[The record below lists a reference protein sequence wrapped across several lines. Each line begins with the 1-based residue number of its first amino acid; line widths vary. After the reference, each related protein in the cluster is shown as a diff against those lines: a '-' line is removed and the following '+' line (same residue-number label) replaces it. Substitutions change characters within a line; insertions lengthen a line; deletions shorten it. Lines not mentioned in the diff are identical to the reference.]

1 MRETNVFRHQCP
13 AAIRRTRHHSSNVAI
28 GAENSLFEV
37 LCSWRLSALR
47 KGASG
52 LTRVISLM
60 IGARFVRREALR
72 RDFRDM
78 EQKERYADEQ
88 RRVVRGL
95 KVFFRDGIILGG

>member
-1 MRETNVFRHQCP
+1 M
-13 AAIRRTRHHSSNVAI
+13 
-28 GAENSLFEV
+28 
-37 LCSWRLSALR
+37 
-47 KGASG
+47 
-52 LTRVISLM
+52 ISLM